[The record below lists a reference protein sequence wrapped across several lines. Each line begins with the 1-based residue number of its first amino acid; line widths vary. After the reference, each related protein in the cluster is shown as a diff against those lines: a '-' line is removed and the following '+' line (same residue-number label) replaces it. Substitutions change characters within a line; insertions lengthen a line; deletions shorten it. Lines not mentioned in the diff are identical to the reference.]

1 MIKKKSKKLLAAVLA
16 LTCSLTLTSS
26 IVAQAFTP
34 LGIDYETDYF
44 SLEEA
49 HAEAADLRREIV
61 DEGTVLLKN
70 NNNALP
76 IAGNSWVTGLGD
88 AGSDLQ
94 SGFEASGMHIQII
107 DAANPDRFTAEDK
120 VRMRNGYNDAAI
132 IVMSGS
138 GGSEGLSSGVVSS
151 EVEDNKFGDKELS
164 YSHKHPITGPAKTS
178 GGQGQGGFA
187 PFSTEGGS
195 TEVEYKHV
203 LQVTEDTEDLIIYAA
218 EHFKKVIVIVCAGTS
233 MEIRCLQESDL
244 VDAIFWT
251 GTRSPSADAFEEIA
265 RMISGEVNPSGRLPD
280 NWATDFT
287 ANPSWMNDGNSIS
300 FSSAEAEGAYE
311 YSISSTKAFR
321 LSADGEYYTRQQH
334 GANVVDYVYGI
345 KYEEDI
351 YNGYRY
357 YETAA
362 ADGVIN
368 YKDSVLYPFGY
379 GLSYTSFEWTYN
391 AKKSDL
397 SAWNS
402 AEMIKGGSFNGTVKI
417 AVDVKN
423 TGSVAGKDVVQIYG
437 HSPYYNGEVEKSE
450 VVLVGFEKT
459 GIIAPG
465 KTETVIIEVQIR
477 DLASFDYTDANGN
490 GKKTYELDA
499 SSDDN
504 PYELRIQKNSH
515 DKVLTVK
522 LDNLAN
528 DVILDKDGYT
538 GNTVETLFSNNDEYN
553 LLGHDPAVEGED
565 KTLVGDGKMTLMSRT
580 DFEGTYPEMDTAED
594 MVRSQA
600 YFDFITEFPE
610 YEADNWKDYYKLING
625 EEPAAGLTED
635 IADFVWSITEVP
647 ETWSQMADA
656 EAQAKAKAEAG
667 DKWLNFADL
676 RGVAWDDAK
685 WDKLLNELTYEEM
698 VELVSYGAYRT
709 IPLDSIGKVKAR
721 YMDGANMVDIETDN
735 VMNWGDVPTTAATWN
750 KDLAYRRGIIS
761 ANIGMHS
768 SVAEGMDAW
777 YAPAVCTHRSPF
789 GGRNPEY
796 FSEDPFLAG
805 HMAGHLVA
813 GLEERGVMTTIKH
826 YALNENEN
834 QRRGVQ
840 TYVSEQAAREIY
852 FKPFQIVVQQYGGRC
867 MMTSYNQ
874 VGDMASSSNYMFM
887 NKMTRQEWGFNGNSM
902 TDAVAPQSDFFTMD
916 SLIRGGS
923 SLVLS
928 SFYGTNAEKYA
939 NCAISGYYDAE
950 NNCVKVADGTVS
962 KTQWY
967 WLRMATKSILFAEVD
982 SRVVRNGLDLS
993 GYNNDGKV
1001 TDLGVLTQGESVG
1014 SSGGKG
1020 KGDFGGGGST
1030 VDAPKVTYEL
1040 AEQATKNAR
1049 NSTTYTVIEGTLP
1062 DGMELSESG
1071 SLNGTPTKAGTYEFT
1086 VQIQCYGWLKET
1098 AKYSITIESAFET
1111 EDDITNL
1118 TVGDKVD
1125 TLLFT
1130 DVLKAEDYNESYTYS
1145 VESGSLPSGLT
1156 INAEGEIVGTPTVA
1170 GVYSATIKLTAVK
1183 SSTNHAGLV
1192 TITTDEIYHD
1202 ITIVV
1207 SAKEVEVGSKVNL
1220 GSDGYLYID
1229 GVKTNITACEGSV
1242 VTVGED
1248 GYLYIDGVKTIIY
1261 GAVAPAGGDKVEE
1274 SSGCGGYVGIGATLA
1289 LLAMA
1294 GVVYANKKRKE
1305 NN

>member
-49 HAEAADLRREIV
+49 HAEAASLRREIV

-70 NNNALP
+70 NNDALP

-88 AGSDLQ
+88 AGSNLQ

-107 DAANPDRFTAEDK
+107 NAANPDEFTAKDK
-120 VRMRNGYNDAAI
+120 VRMSNGYNDAAI

-138 GGSEGLSSGVVSS
+138 GGSEGLTSGVVSN
-151 EVEDNKFGDKELS
+151 EVEDNKFGDEKLS
-164 YSHKHPITGPAKTS
+164 YSHQYPIMGPAKTQ
-178 GGQGQGGFA
+178 GNQGQGGQQGGAA
-187 PFSTEGGS
+187 PFSTEGANAM
-195 TEVEYKHV
+195 VEYKHV

-218 EHFKKVIVIVCAGTS
+218 EHFKKVIVIVSAATA

-244 VDAIFWT
+244 VDAIIWT
-251 GTRSPSADAFEEIA
+251 GTREPSADAFEEIA

-287 ANPSWMNDGNSIS
+287 SNPSWMNDGNSIS
-300 FSSAEAEGAYE
+300 FSSAADEGAYE

-321 LSADGEYYTRQQH
+321 LTKDGAYYTRQQH
-334 GANVVDYVYGI
+334 GANVVNYVYGI

-362 ADGVIN
+362 ADGVID
-368 YKDSVLYPFGY
+368 YEDSVLYPFGY

-402 AEMIKGGSFNGTVKI
+402 EKMLAGGSFNGTVKI

-437 HSPYYNGEVEKSE
+437 HSPYYNGGIEKSE

-465 KTETVIIEVQIR
+465 KTETVVIEVQIR

-490 GKKTYELDA
+490 GKRTYELDK

-504 PYELRIQKNSH
+504 PYELRIQRNSH
-515 DKVLTVK
+515 DLVESVK
-522 LDNLAN
+522 LDNLVN
-528 DVILDKDGYT
+528 DVIFDKDGYT
-538 GNTVETLFSNNDEYN
+538 GNDVEALFSNNDEYN
-553 LLGHDPAVEGED
+553 LLGHDPAVEGDD
-565 KTLVGDGKMTLMSRT
+565 KTLVGEDKMTLLSRKN
-580 DFEGTYPEMDTAED
+580 FEDTYPEMDTAED

-610 YEADNWKDYYKLING
+610 YEADNWEDYYKLING
-625 EEPAAGLTED
+625 VDTVPKGTTED
-635 IADFVWSITEVP
+635 TAGFVWSITEVP
-647 ETWSQMADA
+647 ESWSQMADA
-656 EAQAKAKAEAG
+656 DAQSKAKEEAG

-676 RGVAWDDAK
+676 RGVAWDDPK
-685 WDKLLNELTYEEM
+685 WDTLLNELTYEEM

-721 YMDGANMVDIETDN
+721 YMDGANMVDIETDG

-928 SFYGTNAEKYA
+928 SFYGADAEKFP

-962 KTQWY
+962 NTQWY
-967 WLRMATKSILFAEVD
+967 WLRTAAKEILFAEVD
-982 SRVVRNGLDLS
+982 SRVARNGLDLS
-993 GYNNDGKV
+993 GYNNNGEVK
-1001 TDLGVLTQGESVG
+1001 DLGTLKQGESVG

-1020 KGDFGGGGST
+1020 KGDWGGGNT

-1040 AEQATKNAR
+1040 AEKATKNAR
-1049 NSTTYTVIEGTLP
+1049 NSTTYTLVGGILP
-1062 DGMELSESG
+1062 DGMELSSSG
-1071 SLNGTPTKAGTYEFT
+1071 SVSGTPTKAGVYEFT
-1086 VQIQCYGWLKET
+1086 VKIQCYGWLEET
-1098 AKYSITIESAFET
+1098 CDYRLTIESAFEL

-1130 DVLKAEDYNESYTYS
+1130 DVLKVEDYNESYTYS
-1145 VESGSLPSGLT
+1145 VVSGSLPSGLT

-1170 GVYSATIKLTAVK
+1170 GIYNATIKLTAVK

-1207 SAKEVEVGSKVNL
+1207 SAQEVEAGSK
-1220 GSDGYLYID
+1220 
-1229 GVKTNITACEGSV
+1229 

-1248 GYLYIDGVKTIIY
+1248 GYLYIDGVKTEITSSAGSEVKVGEDGYLYID
-1261 GAVAPAGGDKVEE
+1261 GVKTEITANVASAT
-1274 SSGCGGYVGIGATLA
+1274 SGCGGYVGVGATLA
-1289 LLAMA
+1289 ILAAA
-1294 GVVYANKKRKE
+1294 GVVYATKKRK
-1305 NN
+1305 